1 MTEGPHHEIADLR
14 REPGELSFETRIGGQ
29 ARRIWLRADTDVVPG
44 ADAVLAACLMPA
56 MRSGGTLRLPE
67 PVSPRILRTQR
78 EFQAIQRAWSHA
90 WQFGDPPLREV
101 EVLAPT
107 RVPEGPHA
115 GGRVA
120 AFFSGG
126 VDSWSTVLDHP
137 EITDLIFVRGF
148 DLIPGASHHAKLAD
162 EVEARVRW
170 AAEQVGIRLHVVD
183 TNLREFSDPLVR
195 WDTYYGCA
203 LVAVSFLFASLFERV
218 LIAGDSD
225 YEAQVPMGANLLV
238 DQLWSSERLEIV
250 DDGGRYSRVQRMERI
265 AAHPV
270 VQQTLRVCWENPG
283 GAYNCG
289 RCRKCLM
296 TLLTLEAL
304 GAREAIATFP
314 PQLDLEAVAAIE
326 IQQPVLLALW
336 EDVLDAVRLAGR
348 ADLER
353 VVEAAVSTGK
363 RRLGLPPGHRR
374 RALPGPP
381 PTVRTAVI
389 VPVWRQSQYLASA
402 VRSALDQEIESGV
415 GVVIVN
421 DGCPDPGSHR
431 VALALRDTDPD
442 RVAYLRQPNEG
453 LSAARNAGIRR
464 AFARWPHVEAVFPL
478 DADNMLS
485 PQTLAKLWELLTA
498 RPEASWASPAL
509 ELFGTE
515 EGEWRMPEPYL
526 AYRQLFTNQSDAGSL
541 IRRRVFEAGIEFDE
555 TMRDGFE
562 DWEFFLQATL
572 VGFRGAQA
580 GRCGFRYRR
589 RPESM
594 LAQAQ
599 PQAERIEAE
608 MRRRHRSAYSP
619 GAQAR
624 REHAEAPRFALVRCD
639 RDDVLLTAACDLP
652 PHRLA
657 LSELLCPGRGDD
669 GAPHEAHVPAI
680 TVLTSAAAIEW
691 LEDERLLAGE
701 LMRLQVELRD
711 QPVAGLR
718 IGRDPG
724 SLDRLRRR
732 PKAVAAPAALALRTR
747 MLTEP
752 MLAGML
758 ARPGVVLEVKSGRRR
773 PPEPL
778 SEPLYGSAL
787 DRLRASLKPGDP
799 LIAAGSHAQFF
810 EHRHLDL
817 LETTMPSSES
827 RDDADAYVERVA

>member
-1 MTEGPHHEIADLR
+1 MAGGSHHEIADLKR
-14 REPGELSFETRIGGQ
+14 GPGELSFETRIGGHG
-29 ARRIWLRADTDVVPG
+29 RRIWLRADTDAVPE
-44 ADAVLAACLMPA
+44 ADAALSACLMPA

-67 PVSPRILRTQR
+67 PVSPKLLRTQR
-78 EFQAIQRAWSHA
+78 EFQAIQRAWSFA
-90 WQFGDPPLREV
+90 WQFGDAPLREV

-107 RVPEGPHA
+107 RVPEGPHTS
-115 GGRVA
+115 GRVA

-126 VDSWSTVLDHP
+126 VDSWSTILDHP

-148 DLIPGASHHAKLAD
+148 DLIPGVPHHAEIAD

-170 AAEQVGIRLHVVD
+170 AAEAVGIRLHVVE
-183 TNLREFSDPLVR
+183 TNLRELSDPLVR
-195 WDTYYGCA
+195 WDAYYGCA
-203 LVAVSFLFASLFERV
+203 LVTVALFLAPLFERV
-218 LIAGDSD
+218 LIAGESD
-225 YEAQVPMGANLLV
+225 YEIQAPIGANLLI
-238 DQLWSSERLEIV
+238 DQLWSTEQLEIV
-250 DDGGRYSRVQRMERI
+250 DDSGRYSRVQRTERI

-289 RCRKCLM
+289 RCRKCLLTM
-296 TLLTLEAL
+296 LTLEAL
-304 GAREAIATFP
+304 GARDSIVTFP
-314 PQLDLEAVAAIE
+314 PQLDLDAVAAIE
-326 IQQPVLLALW
+326 IQQPVPLTLW
-336 EDVLDAVRLAGR
+336 EDVLDAVRAAGR
-348 ADLER
+348 ADLEPA
-353 VVEAAVSTGK
+353 VEATVSRGK
-363 RRLGLPPGHRR
+363 KRLRLPPGYRR
-374 RALPGPP
+374 RSSPRPS

-421 DGCPDPGSHR
+421 DGCPDPSSHR
-431 VALALRDTDPD
+431 IAQTLRDAYPD
-442 RVAYLRQPNEG
+442 RIAYLRLPNEG

-464 AFARWPHVEAVFPL
+464 AFARWPHLEAVFPL

-515 EGEWRMPEPYL
+515 EGEWSMPEPYL

-541 IRRRVFEAGIEFDE
+541 IRRSVFEAGIEFDE
-555 TMRDGFE
+555 TMREGFE

-572 VGFRGAQA
+572 RGFRGFQA

-589 RPESM
+589 RPDSM
-594 LAQAQ
+594 LVQAQ
-599 PQAERIEAE
+599 PLAERIEAE
-608 MRRRHRSAYSP
+608 MRRRHESAYRP
-619 GAQAR
+619 AALAR
-624 REHAEAPRFALVRCD
+624 LEHAEAPRFALVRCD

-657 LSELLCPGRGDD
+657 LSDFLRPGRG
-669 GAPHEAHVPAI
+669 GGGPHEAHVPAI

-701 LMRLQVELRD
+701 LMRLQIGLHHE
-711 QPVAGLR
+711 PVVGLR
-718 IGRDPG
+718 IGRAPG
-724 SLDRLRRR
+724 PVDRLRRR
-732 PKAVAAPAALALRTR
+732 PKTVPSPAALALRTR

-752 MLAGML
+752 MLVELL
-758 ARPGVVLEVKSGRRR
+758 ARPGAIFEVRSGRRR
-773 PPEPL
+773 PPSPL
-778 SEPLYGSAL
+778 SKSQYRSAL
-787 DRLRASLKPGDP
+787 SRLRASVKPGDP
-799 LIAAGSHAQFF
+799 LIATGSHAQFF

-817 LETTMPSSES
+817 LETTMPSSDSQDE
-827 RDDADAYVERVA
+827 ADAYIARVA

>member
-1 MTEGPHHEIADLR
+1 MTEGPQHEIVDLR

-29 ARRIWLRADTDVVPG
+29 ARRVWLRADTDVVPS
-44 ADAVLAACLMPA
+44 ADAALAACLMPA
-56 MRSGGTLRLPE
+56 MRSGGTLRLAE
-67 PVSPRILRTQR
+67 PVSPRVLRTQR
-78 EFQAIQRAWSHA
+78 EFQAIQCAWSHA

-101 EVLAPT
+101 EVIAPT
-107 RVPEGPHA
+107 QAPEGPHIS
-115 GGRVA
+115 GRVA
-120 AFFSGG
+120 TFFSGG
-126 VDSWSTVLDHP
+126 VDSWSTILDHP

-148 DLIPGASHHAKLAD
+148 DLIPGVPQHAEIAD

-170 AAEQVGIRLHVVD
+170 AAEAVGIRLHVVE
-183 TNLREFSDPLVR
+183 TNLRELSDPLVL
-195 WDTYYGCA
+195 WDAYYGCA
-203 LVAVSFLFASLFERV
+203 VVTVALFLAPLFERV
-218 LIAGDSD
+218 LIAGESD
-225 YEAQVPMGANLLV
+225 YEIQAPIGANLLV
-238 DQLWSSERLEIV
+238 NQLWSTERLEIV

-270 VQQTLRVCWENPG
+270 VRQTLRVCWENPG

-296 TLLTLEAL
+296 TMLTLEAL
-304 GAREAIATFP
+304 GARDAIATFP
-314 PQLDLEAVAAIE
+314 PQLDLDAVAAIE
-326 IQQPVLLALW
+326 IPQPVPLTLW
-336 EDVLDAVRLAGR
+336 EDVLDAVRAAGR
-348 ADLER
+348 ADLEPA
-353 VVEAAVSTGK
+353 VEAAVSRGK
-363 RRLGLPPGHRR
+363 KRLRLPPGYRR
-374 RALPGPP
+374 RSSPRPS

-431 VALALRDTDPD
+431 IAQTLRDADPD
-442 RVAYLRQPNEG
+442 RIAYLHLPNEG

-498 RPEASWASPAL
+498 RPEASWASPVL

-515 EGEWRMPEPYL
+515 EGEWSMPEPYL

-541 IRRRVFEAGIEFDE
+541 IRRRVFEAGIVFDE
-555 TMRDGFE
+555 TMREGFE

-572 VGFRGAQA
+572 AGFRGAQA

-589 RPESM
+589 RPDSM
-594 LAQAQ
+594 LVQAQ

-608 MRRRHRSAYSP
+608 MRRRHQSAYRP
-619 GAQAR
+619 GELAR

-657 LSELLCPGRGDD
+657 LSEFLRPGRGAP

-680 TVLTSAAAIEW
+680 TVLTSTAAIEW
-691 LEDERLLAGE
+691 LEDGRLLAEE
-701 LMRLQVELRD
+701 LMRLQVALRD
-711 QPVAGLR
+711 QPVVGLR
-718 IGRDPG
+718 LGCDPG
-724 SLDRLRRR
+724 AVGRLRRR
-732 PKAVAAPAALALRTR
+732 PKTVAAPAALGLRTR

-752 MLAGML
+752 KLAEMLAQ
-758 ARPGVVLEVKSGRRR
+758 PGVVLEVNSGRRR
-773 PPEPL
+773 PPGPL
-778 SEPLYGSAL
+778 SEPQYSSVLG
-787 DRLRASLKPGDP
+787 RLRASVKPGDP
-799 LIAAGSHAQFF
+799 LIATGSHAQFF

-817 LETTMPSSES
+817 LETTMPLSDS
-827 RDDADAYVERVA
+827 RDEAGAYIDRVA